1 VSVPPARYGEAHDE
15 EVRFA
20 VVLNGGVSLAI
31 WMGGVARE
39 IDRLTRARPGDG
51 SVYGE
56 VLALVQARAR
66 ADVIAG
72 TSAGGINGAFLALG
86 QAYENAER
94 ASTPWCAPPAA
105 T

>member
-1 VSVPPARYGEAHDE
+1 MAGPGRDDDHDE

-31 WMGGVARE
+31 WMGGVTYE
-39 IDRLTRARPGDG
+39 IDRLTRTWPGAD
-51 SVYGE
+51 SVYGR
-56 VLALVQARAR
+56 LLDLVQARAR

-86 QAYENAER
+86 QAYEYAQLPILR
-94 ASTPWCAPPAA
+94 V
-105 T
+105 